1 MQLNHVINFFFY
13 CLIGPKFRSEVK
25 KLWLNVCC
33 CCIKENAAI
42 QRMHQSKSR
51 NMITYP
57 STTFKK
63 SPTQSNKQ
71 VTCVDVEKT
80 YQKKHLE
87 TKSRTEY
94 FFKKLYLTNIKVE
107 QNEFVL
113 AEMK

>member
-33 CCIKENAAI
+33 CCIKDNAAI
-42 QRMHQSKSR
+42 QRIHQSKSR

-57 STTFKK
+57 STTLKK

-71 VTCVDVEKT
+71 IKCVDVEKT
-80 YQKKHLE
+80 NQKKHLE
-87 TKSRTEY
+87 NKSRTEY

-107 QNEFVL
+107 QKEFVL
-113 AEMK
+113 AEM